1 MDGGWIKLY
10 RKFQDW
16 EWYTDSQAVH
26 LFLHLLLSANN
37 KDKKWRGKMICRGEL
52 ITSVKN
58 LSEATEIP
66 VISVRRKLKILQ
78 GSGVILVKTTNRFSD
93 ITIYKYDDYQTNEQ
107 TSEQTNEQ
115 TNEQQLKNIRSKEV
129 KNKSLN
135 RGFRAKSAVE
145 KPKENKPKKAA
156 QKESTLTTK
165 ARELFELYFK
175 GKTGEEYYW
184 KAVDATQMKRLL
196 NQLRFSRKNRGL
208 TVENADLLN
217 ALQVFLNKIT
227 DNWILGNLSVSNISS
242 KYNELVAQAKAGKT
256 NMSVGVKIN
265 TSEMNY
271 DKSTDWG

>member
-1 MDGGWIKLY
+1 MD
-10 RKFQDW
+10 
-16 EWYTDSQAVH
+16 
-26 LFLHLLLSANN
+26 
-37 KDKKWRGKMICRGEL
+37 
-52 ITSVKN
+52 
-58 LSEATEIP
+58 
-66 VISVRRKLKILQ
+66 
-78 GSGVILVKTTNRFSD
+78 
-93 ITIYKYDDYQTNEQ
+93 
-107 TSEQTNEQ
+107 
-115 TNEQQLKNIRSKEV
+115 
-129 KNKSLN
+129 
-135 RGFRAKSAVE
+135 
-145 KPKENKPKKAA
+145 KPKESKPKKAP
-156 QKESTLTTK
+156 QKELTLTTK

-196 NQLRFSRKNRGL
+196 SQLKFSRKNRGL